1 MLMRHF
7 LTFIIVIVVLLS
19 CNSTDT
25 SNTNESIKVTVID
38 TMQLA
43 RQKAF
48 AKQASLLNLTPINQ
62 SVDSFE
68 IRIWV
73 SSVFVENDLIILKYD
88 DSSWQTQ
95 KIRYYESED
104 GVLHSK
110 NEKIVKPNIDFPL
123 LIDSLR
129 AMQLDKLISQKQ
141 IPNFIDNVADGVTY
155 DLEIATKDNYKLLTY
170 HCPEYFGKSE
180 VNNKKF
186 VDFIKLMDRYYH
198 FWLPIFDSK

>member
-1 MLMRHF
+1 M
-7 LTFIIVIVVLLS
+7 
-19 CNSTDT
+19 
-25 SNTNESIKVTVID
+25 
-38 TMQLA
+38 
-43 RQKAF
+43 
-48 AKQASLLNLTPINQ
+48 
-62 SVDSFE
+62 
-68 IRIWV
+68 
-73 SSVFVENDLIILKYD
+73 FVENDLIILKYD

>member
-1 MLMRHF
+1 
-7 LTFIIVIVVLLS
+7 
-19 CNSTDT
+19 
-25 SNTNESIKVTVID
+25 
-38 TMQLA
+38 
-43 RQKAF
+43 
-48 AKQASLLNLTPINQ
+48 
-62 SVDSFE
+62 
-68 IRIWV
+68 
-73 SSVFVENDLIILKYD
+73 VFVENDLIILKYD